1 MLTIIQG
8 NDTTVSVL
16 LHSQSLTLPDNEGK
30 SYVERSKIDLSR
42 AKDISVRLIPYMRW
56 RPITPTFEVKGSTIS
71 IHYPASIQLVG
82 KWDVEITFL
91 SPDGSGYRQN
101 RVRQSFAD
109 VIACAKG
116 ANSSEAYVI
125 TADVAQAVQGAKGDP
140 GDEGDPGKSSYELAQ
155 EEEGFTGTK
164 QEYLKSLHGA
174 PGKDLYQ
181 AAVERGYKG
190 SFDDF
195 LEKQKGAPGAP
206 GKSNYERAKELD
218 GFQGTEVEY
227 LASLHGAPGEG
238 IYKMAVRKGFVG
250 SEEDYLKSQK
260 GKDGKS
266 IYQLYLETTTDNPK
280 LTEAQYAAINSITT
294 QYLYRINKGKDAP
307 MNEQTLSADQL
318 MELDSHRRNII
329 NALRQKGVQVSDDDG
344 LETLEVKIGELKTY
358 VPIIFKG
365 KQFMDWKN
373 TSFPTMRLSESYRPA
388 DLSYCFAQNPYLTKL
403 PKVMGIENVDSISN
417 LANGCSSLTTV
428 SLPDLPT
435 VKSVDGAFSSCSS
448 LVAATIGN
456 LPKVTLLRSLFISCQ
471 SMETA
476 TIGSAPKA
484 DNTNQMFYN
493 CALLKR
499 VSLDLSGGEITS
511 ADYMFSGCSSLRVV
525 TGVIDITKSQRIG
538 AMFSGCSSLEEVH
551 VKGLK
556 TDIDLSACVNLST
569 ESVKYLVDN
578 LQQTAG
584 KSISL
589 PRSWQQEHETEAID
603 NAKAASKKGFTLN
616 FR

>member
-30 SYVERSKIDLSR
+30 SYVERSKIDLIQ

-56 RPITPTFEVKGSTIS
+56 RPITPSFEVKGSTIS
-71 IHYPASIQLVG
+71 IHYPASVQRPG

-91 SPDGSGYRQN
+91 TPEGGGYRQN
-101 RVRQSFAD
+101 RVRQSFAE

-116 ANSSEAYVI
+116 ANSPEAYVI

-140 GDEGDPGKSSYELAQ
+140 GDKGDSGKSSYELAQ

-164 QEYLKSLHGA
+164 QEYLASLHGA

-195 LEKQKGAPGAP
+195 LETQKGAPGAP

-227 LASLHGAPGEG
+227 LASLHGEPGEG

-260 GKDGKS
+260 GKDA
-266 IYQLYLETTTDNPK
+266 YDDYLETTTDNPK
-280 LTEAQYAAINSITT
+280 KSRGEWAAINAITT
-294 QYLYRINKGKDAP
+294 QYLYRINKGTEAL
-307 MNEQTLSADQL
+307 MNEQTMSADQL

-329 NALRQKGVQVSDDDG
+329 NALRAKGAQVSDDDG
-344 LETLEVKIGELKTY
+344 LDTLAQKIVSLSIY
-358 VPIIFKG
+358 VPIIFKSQ
-365 KQFMDWKN
+365 QFFSWRDA
-373 TSFPTMRLSESYRPA
+373 SFPTMHLFENYRPA
-388 DLSYCFAQNPYLTKL
+388 DLQYCFAQNPYLKNL
-403 PKVMGIENVDSISN
+403 PQVIGIENAYSISS
-417 LANGCSSLTTV
+417 LANGCSALTTV

-435 VKSVDGAFSSCSS
+435 LQFADGAFSGCSS
-448 LVAATIGN
+448 LEAATIGN
-456 LPKVTLLRSLFISCQ
+456 LPKATSLKTVFVSCQ
-471 SMETA
+471 SLETA
-476 TIGSAPKA
+476 TIGSTPKA
-484 DNTNQMFYN
+484 DNVSQMFYN
-493 CALLKR
+493 CYSLKS
-499 VSLDLSGGEITS
+499 VSLDLSGGELTI
-511 ADYMFSGCSSLRVV
+511 AEYMFSGCLKLTAV
-525 TGVIDITKSQRIG
+525 TGIIDLTKSTRIG
-538 AMFSGCSSLEEVH
+538 AMFSGCSSLEEVRI
-551 VKGLK
+551 KGLK
-556 TDIDLSACVNLST
+556 VDLDLSACDNLST

-578 LQQTAG
+578 LQKETG
-584 KSISL
+584 KSITL
-589 PRSWQQEHETEAID
+589 ARAWQKAHPDEAREY
-603 NAKAASKKGFTLN
+603 AQKATAKGFALT